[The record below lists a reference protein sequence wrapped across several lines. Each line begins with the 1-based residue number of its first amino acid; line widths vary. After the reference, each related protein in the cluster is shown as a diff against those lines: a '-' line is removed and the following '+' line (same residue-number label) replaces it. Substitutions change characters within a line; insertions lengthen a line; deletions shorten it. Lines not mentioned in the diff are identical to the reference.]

1 MPCPL
6 RGSGDTEQAGEHPS
20 RWSPVRTRQAGV
32 SRGKQGGL
40 LEEEG
45 GQEQAGRRGPG
56 GASSEPR
63 LGFPG
68 RTRTLVIVAE
78 AHTGPQSAQ
87 HGAHTHTCLRDPTIT
102 CGHTRHGLRL
112 SGKAKSHS
120 WAGSQDRRGSGGS
133 EPRWVR
139 AAQAFPRL
147 PGRAAVPRE
156 GAEQGGAAGPLR
168 PPQLLDPTYPCQPE
182 PPTRPA
188 LCSACCG
195 SAFTQGHTAPQGSEP
210 DPAGFLGAAEPGWP
224 PPASVSSPVRR
235 ECPQTKN
242 GVHSVCL

>member
-120 WAGSQDRRGSGGS
+120 WAGSQDRRGSSGS
-133 EPRWVR
+133 EPHRLSHGCPGGR
-139 AAQAFPRL
+139 LSHARGRSKEAQ
-147 PGRAAVPRE
+147 PGHCAHPSSWI
-156 GAEQGGAAGPLR
+156 
-168 PPQLLDPTYPCQPE
+168 
-182 PPTRPA
+182 PPTRASLSHPHA
-188 LCSACCG
+188 QPCAQHAVGQHSHKATLPPRGRSQIRRASWVQRSLG
-195 SAFTQGHTAPQGSEP
+195 GHPQ
-210 DPAGFLGAAEPGWP
+210 
-224 PPASVSSPVRR
+224 
-235 ECPQTKN
+235 PQFP
-242 GVHSVCL
+242 LL